1 MLLCL
6 EVAQKTLNSK
16 GHFVSRSMPLG
27 PFSFRLPLVPPPL
40 FRRFLFVGDDI
51 ICQPWRINF
60 TSRIKDCG
68 ILLLHQINTKYIQLS
83 SIQYIFW
90 YWHQYWIF
98 LAYAQVIISI
108 KYCKHELSR
117 LQGGRVRSEKLLKRW
132 WLASIIISRVK

>member
-27 PFSFRLPLVPPPL
+27 PLSFRLPLVPPPL

-90 YWHQYWIF
+90 YCHQYWIF
-98 LAYAQVIISI
+98 LAYAQIVISI
-108 KYCKHELSR
+108 KYFLFLFYNLFR
-117 LQGGRVRSEKLLKRW
+117 KLWRYTIKFYNLTQSKRHKN
-132 WLASIIISRVK
+132 V